1 MSYTV
6 SLQQRIQQLKKA
18 QADLPDI
25 LYKTAKGATLRAIE
39 AAMDATPPKKGT
51 DRVPGTNTITG
62 KLKAHWATDSK
73 VNPMGGALSGGSS
86 YTTILA
92 NDMEYA
98 SYVDQGHRMD
108 KHFVPGL
115 YVNPESGLL
124 EYDSDYGAGGGGL
137 VVGTKTKYVKGEF
150 MSDKGKEAYEKAVLA
165 ELDKEIRKA
174 FK

>member
-6 SLQQRIQQLKKA
+6 TLQQRIQPLKKA
-18 QADLPDI
+18 QADLPNI
-25 LYKTAKGATLRAIE
+25 LYKTAKGATMRAVE

-51 DRVPGTNTITG
+51 DSLKGTHTRTG
-62 KLKAHWATDSK
+62 EIKQHWATDSITE
-73 VNPMGGALSGGSS
+73 PMGGALSGGSS
-86 YTTILA
+86 FTTFLK
-92 NDMEYA
+92 NSMEYA

-115 YVNPESGLL
+115 YVDKNGALN
-124 EYDSDYGAGGGGL
+124 YDPTAKVGL

-150 MSDKGKEAYEKAVLA
+150 MVDKAREAYEKACLT
-165 ELDKEIRKA
+165 ELDKEIARL

>member
-6 SLQQRIQQLKKA
+6 TLQQRIQQLKKA
-18 QADLPDI
+18 QADLPNI
-25 LYKTAKGATLRAIE
+25 LYKTAKGATMRAVE

-51 DRVPGTNTITG
+51 GSLKGTHTRTG
-62 KLKAHWATDSK
+62 ELKQHWATDS
-73 VNPMGGALSGGSS
+73 VVEPLVTGGKYETFLK
-86 YTTILA
+86 
-92 NDMEYA
+92 NDKEYA

-115 YVNPESGLL
+115 YVDENGVLN
-124 EYDSDYGAGGGGL
+124 YDPARDVGL

-150 MSDKGKEAYEKAVLA
+150 MVDKAREAYEKACLT
-165 ELDKEIRKA
+165 ELDKEIARL

>member
-6 SLQQRIQQLKKA
+6 TLQQRIQQLKKA
-18 QADLPDI
+18 QANLPNI
-25 LYKTAKGATLRAIE
+25 LYKTAKGATMRAVE

-51 DRVPGTNTITG
+51 GSLKGTHTRTG
-62 KLKAHWATDSK
+62 ELKQHWATDSITE
-73 VNPMGGALSGGSS
+73 PMGGALSGGSS
-86 YTTILA
+86 FTTFLK
-92 NDMEYA
+92 NSMEYA

-115 YVNPESGLL
+115 YVDENGVLN
-124 EYDSDYGAGGGGL
+124 YDPARDVGL

-150 MSDKGKEAYEKAVLA
+150 MVDKAREAYEKACLT
-165 ELDKEIRKA
+165 ELDKEIARL

>member
-6 SLQQRIQQLKKA
+6 SLQQRIRQLKKA
-18 QADLPDI
+18 QADLPNI
-25 LYKTAKGATLRAIE
+25 LYKTAKGATMKAVE

-51 DRVPGTNTITG
+51 DSLKGTHTRTG
-62 KLKAHWATDSK
+62 ELKEHWATDS
-73 VNPMGGALSGGSS
+73 VVEPLVTGGKYETFLK
-86 YTTILA
+86 
-92 NDMEYA
+92 NDKEYA

-115 YVNPESGLL
+115 YVDENGVLN
-124 EYDSDYGAGGGGL
+124 YDPARDVGL

-150 MSDKGKEAYEKAVLA
+150 MVDKAREAYEKACLT
-165 ELDKEIRKA
+165 ELDKEIARL

>member
-6 SLQQRIQQLKKA
+6 TLQQRIQQLKKA
-18 QADLPDI
+18 QADLPNI
-25 LYKTAKGATLRAIE
+25 LYKTAKGATMRAVE

-51 DRVPGTNTITG
+51 GSLKGTHTRTG
-62 KLKAHWATDSK
+62 ELKQHWATDSI
-73 VNPMGGALSGGSS
+73 VEPLVTGGKYETFLR
-86 YTTILA
+86 

-115 YVNPESGLL
+115 YVDENGVLN
-124 EYDSDYGAGGGGL
+124 YDPTAKVGL

-150 MSDKGKEAYEKAVLA
+150 MTDKAREAYEKACLT
-165 ELDKEIRKA
+165 ELDKEIKKL
-174 FK
+174 FG

>member
-1 MSYTV
+1 MSYQV
-6 SLQQRIQQLKKA
+6 SLQRRLQELKRAQQSLTPTLIKV
-18 QADLPDI
+18 
-25 LYKTAKGATLRAIE
+25 AKGATQRAVE

-51 DRVPGTNTITG
+51 GSLKGTHTRTG
-62 KLKAHWATDSK
+62 ELKQHWATDS
-73 VNPMGGALSGGSS
+73 VVEPLVTGGKYETFLR
-86 YTTILA
+86 

-115 YVNPESGLL
+115 YVDENGVLN
-124 EYDSDYGAGGGGL
+124 YDPARDVGL

-150 MSDKGKEAYEKAVLA
+150 MVDKAREAYEKACLT
-165 ELDKEIRKA
+165 ELDKEIARL